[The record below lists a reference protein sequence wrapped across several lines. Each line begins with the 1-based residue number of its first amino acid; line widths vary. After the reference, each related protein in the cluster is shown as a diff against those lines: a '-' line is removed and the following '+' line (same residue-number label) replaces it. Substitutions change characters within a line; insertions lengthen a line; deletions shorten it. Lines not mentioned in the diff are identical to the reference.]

1 MHGGTPEKPHIK
13 ALFQPGR
20 EAWNGLPTFDPKF
33 MRAMQRSE
41 EIAAAEWRGD
51 VSALQQAA
59 ALTHRAFEEFLQN
72 IDCFG
77 TPDRHQQAAVMNGNP
92 GERRD
97 FRPYVPRAARTA
109 PGVMF
114 GLPGDGDETEIANA
128 GAIGLRVTVEHRY
141 LEASPSR
148 MQGMGQ
154 ADDTGANDQKVKFLF
169 HASIPRARSHQGTKP
184 GVNHLSTG
192 FSTIHPAIS
201 TAQGR
206 DRRPISK
213 TSQVGPNRQVIKMH
227 KNIAAEG

>member
-1 MHGGTPEKPHIK
+1 MHGGPPEKPHIK

-20 EAWNGLPTFDPKF
+20 EAWNGLPAFDPKL

-51 VSALQQAA
+51 ISALQQAA
-59 ALTHRAFEEFLQN
+59 AFTHRAFEKFLQN
-72 IDCFG
+72 IDCFW
-77 TPDRHQQAAVMNGNP
+77 TPDRHQQAAVMNGNT

-97 FRPYVPRAARTA
+97 FRPDVSRATRTA

-114 GLPGDGDETEIANA
+114 GLPGDGDKTEIANA
-128 GAIGLRVTVEHRY
+128 GAIRLRVTVQHRY

-169 HASIPRARSHQGTKP
+169 HESIPRARSRQGNKS

-192 FSTIHPAIS
+192 FRAIHPAI
-201 TAQGR
+201 
-206 DRRPISK
+206 
-213 TSQVGPNRQVIKMH
+213 
-227 KNIAAEG
+227 

>member
-1 MHGGTPEKPHIK
+1 MYGGTPENPYIK

-20 EAWNGLPTFDPKF
+20 EAWNGRPAFDPKF

-41 EIAAAEWRGD
+41 EVAAAEWRGD
-51 VSALQQAA
+51 ISALQQAA
-59 ALTHRAFEEFLQN
+59 ALTHRALEEFLQN

-77 TPDRHQQAAVMNGNP
+77 TPDGHQQAAVMNGNA

-97 FRPYVPRAARTA
+97 FRPYVPRTAGTA

-114 GLPGDGDETEIANA
+114 GLPGDGDKTKIANT

-169 HASIPRARSHQGTKP
+169 HASIPRARSRKGNKP
-184 GVNHLSTG
+184 EAIHLIIG
-192 FSTIHPAIS
+192 FGTIHPAI
-201 TAQGR
+201 
-206 DRRPISK
+206 
-213 TSQVGPNRQVIKMH
+213 
-227 KNIAAEG
+227 

>member
-1 MHGGTPEKPHIK
+1 MHGGPPEKPHIK

-20 EAWNGLPTFDPKF
+20 EAWNGLPAFNPKL

-41 EIAAAEWRGD
+41 EITAAEWRGD

-77 TPDRHQQAAVMNGNP
+77 TPDRHQQAAVMNGNT
-92 GERRD
+92 GERCD
-97 FRPYVPRAARTA
+97 FRPYVPRTARSA
-109 PGVMF
+109 PGVLF
-114 GLPGDGDETEIANA
+114 GLPGDGDKTEIANA

-141 LEASPSR
+141 LEASPR
-148 MQGMGQ
+148 GVQGMGQ

-169 HASIPRARSHQGTKP
+169 HASIPQARSHQGTKP
-184 GVNHLSTG
+184 EVNHLSTG
-192 FSTIHPAIS
+192 FGTIHPAILS
-201 TAQGR
+201 AQGR
-206 DRRPISK
+206 DLNLLSK
-213 TSQVGPNRQVIKMH
+213 TSKTGPNRKVIKIP